1 MIIDAL
7 KYTRSAGIKDEQ
19 APAALKAL
27 ENAGLARV
35 FDDGD
40 GLKIEML
47 IGGRPIEEHTDE
59 EFIQEVV
66 NILSPKKR

>member
-1 MIIDAL
+1 MVIDAL
-7 KYTRSAGIKDEQ
+7 AYTRSVGLTDEQ
-19 APAALKAL
+19 APAALAEL
-27 ENAGLARV
+27 EKAGLARV

-40 GLKIEML
+40 GLKIQML

-66 NILSPKKR
+66 KFLSS